1 MMNTVTGARLAQE
14 ARMRLVTLAL
24 VLAGMTASLPAEIAV
39 KDGQKVAFLGD
50 SITQA
55 GWDHPAG
62 YVRLI
67 VAGLG
72 ANGVTVT
79 PVPAGISGHKSNQML
94 ERLRRDVLDKKPDW
108 MTLSCGVNDVW
119 HGTNGV
125 PLDQYRTNIT
135 AMVDQCEAA
144 GVKVVILTATVIG
157 EDLNNPDN
165 QKLAAYNEFLRSLA
179 KAKGCRLA
187 DLNALFQA
195 TLQASPRP
203 GRVLTSDGVHMNGT
217 GDQLMARGILQALGL
232 NEAELNKARD
242 AWLDIPAGA
251 SVRALFAAGK
261 GKVFRAS
268 QKLTLRQRDQLE
280 AQAAREGKT
289 LDNFLNEC
297 LATEAKALCKPTG
310 DYDSFEAVFQA
321 GKEKEFEASLQEKFS
336 RRVQEMLKP

>member
-1 MMNTVTGARLAQE
+1 MAPT
-14 ARMRLVTLAL
+14 
-24 VLAGMTASLPAEIAV
+24 LPAEIAV

-67 VAGLG
+67 VAGLA
-72 ANGVTVT
+72 ANGVTIT

-125 PLDQYRTNIT
+125 PLDPYRRNIT

-144 GVKVVILTATVIG
+144 GVQVVILTATVIG
-157 EDLNNPDN
+157 EDLNNADN
-165 QKLAAYNEFLRSLA
+165 QKLSAYNEFLRSLA

-195 TLQASPRP
+195 AIQASPRP
-203 GRVLTSDGVHMNGT
+203 GRVLTSDGVHMNGA
-217 GDQLMARGILQALGL
+217 GDQLMAKGVLQALGL
-232 NEAELNKARD
+232 NEAELTQARE
-242 AWLDIPAGA
+242 AWLDIPEGTT
-251 SVRALFAAGK
+251 VRGVFAAGK
-261 GKVFRAS
+261 GQVFRAS
-268 QKLTLRQRDQLE
+268 RKLTLRQRNQLE
-280 AQAAREGKT
+280 AQATQQGKT
-289 LDNFLNEC
+289 LDNVLNEC
-297 LATEAKALCKPTG
+297 LAGEARTLLRPTG
-310 DYDSFEAVFQA
+310 DYESFEAVFQA
-321 GKEKEFEASLQEKFS
+321 GKEKQVEASLQEKFS
-336 RRVQEMLKP
+336 RRIQEMLKP